1 MDWTQLV
8 AELSEFAET
17 TRRDGR
23 YWWSFTERGDLHEA
37 KRGYDNIVEAHEA
50 DTYRRQRELA
60 RHISAKRIATSQSLL
75 PPVLCRGGEA
85 AGGDLRF
92 SLAVTADLFLLFY
105 AAVMALSV
113 RGAIK

>member
-1 MDWTQLV
+1 MTASIIETNEATALPSPASLLDAGRASFISFPLARLKIEHMDWTQLV

-37 KRGYDNIVEAHEA
+37 KRGYDNIVEAANEA

-60 RHISAKRIATSQSLL
+60 RHISAKRIATSQSL
-75 PPVLCRGGEA
+75 
-85 AGGDLRF
+85 
-92 SLAVTADLFLLFY
+92 
-105 AAVMALSV
+105 
-113 RGAIK
+113 